1 MLPLA
6 LLAAVLAAAP
16 APAVPS
22 AAGAP
27 SLAGVTAW
35 MGVSGTLAEGAA
47 IPLARWPSLFGK
59 GSAGELAALVG
70 KGATV
75 ETGLALG
82 HCFPDV
88 RVPLGTVAMG
98 SCLGVGGVIPFSQ
111 PCAGKAC
118 RTGLRAAR
126 PVLFVTLP
134 LSTTGGTR

>member
-1 MLPLA
+1 MFHLA

-16 APAVPS
+16 APAVPPT
-22 AAGAP
+22 AGASP
-27 SLAGVTAW
+27 SLAGVTVW
-35 MGVSGTLAEGAA
+35 MGLSGTLAEGAA
-47 IPLARWPSLFGK
+47 IPLAKWPSLFGK

-75 ETGLALG
+75 EMGLALG

-88 RVPLGTVAMG
+88 KVPMGGVTMG
-98 SCLGVGGVIPFSQ
+98 SCVGLGGVLPFSQ
-111 PCAGKAC
+111 PCAGSAC

-134 LSTTGGTR
+134 LSSK